1 MGGPEKAEKAP
12 QVGWDDLGFT
22 GLETAN
28 TRPEDLD
35 FTGLKTAKKRPDWVK
50 PSLESAD
57 SAHAAPRK
65 LVKKSQFFD
74 WKHST
79 LSGT

>member
-28 TRPEDLD
+28 TRPEDLG
-35 FTGLKTAKKRPDWVK
+35 FTGLETANTRPALGKTLAGKRRFRAW
-50 PSLESAD
+50 SS
-57 SAHAAPRK
+57 
-65 LVKKSQFFD
+65 
-74 WKHST
+74 
-79 LSGT
+79 